1 VTHGTHQVVVFVAG
15 VLSGSI
21 NAIAFGGSLISF
33 PTLVW
38 LGVPPIVANATNTAA
53 MWPGSLGAVWGY
65 RRELGG
71 TRPRMYWLIVPSVL
85 GTIAGAMLLRVTP
98 AAVFDR
104 LVPLLI
110 LFATLLFAVQD
121 RPWRSAGSRQQAVG
135 RKRSSDFPAGSQ
147 LPAAGWKWFAGA
159 MLFQFFVSV
168 YGGYFG
174 AGMGIL
180 MLAALA
186 ILGHDDIH
194 QMNGLKNLLAMFIN
208 LVAAA
213 YFVTAGMVIIGDA
226 VVMAVGAIIGGV
238 ASAGV
243 ARRMGRKAVRRAV
256 IVAGFAMTIAL
267 FLRL

>member
-1 VTHGTHQVVVFVAG
+1 MTHTTHQIVVFVAG
-15 VLSGSI
+15 ILSGAV

-33 PTLVW
+33 PALVW
-38 LGVPPIVANATNTAA
+38 LGVPPIAANATNTAA

-65 RRELGG
+65 RRELRE
-71 TRPRMYWLIVPSVL
+71 TKPRMYWLIVPSVL
-85 GTIAGAMLLRVTP
+85 GAIAGAMLLRITP
-98 AAVFDR
+98 AAIFDR

-110 LFATLLFAVQD
+110 LFSTLLFAVQE
-121 RPWRSAGSRQQAVG
+121 RVQRFFNLTPEHHGST
-135 RKRSSDFPAGSQ
+135 
-147 LPAAGWKWFAGA
+147 WFAGA
-159 MLFQFFVSV
+159 MLFQFLVSV

-186 ILGHDDIH
+186 FLGHEDIH

-208 LVAAA
+208 VVAAA
-213 YFVTAGMVIIGDA
+213 YFVAAGMVLGSDA

-238 ASAGV
+238 ASAGI

-256 IVAGFAMTIAL
+256 IVVGFAMTLVL

>member
-1 VTHGTHQVVVFVAG
+1 VTHTTHQIVVFVAG
-15 VLSGSI
+15 VLSGAV

-33 PTLVW
+33 PALVW
-38 LGVPPIVANATNTAA
+38 LGVPSIAANATNTAA

-65 RRELGG
+65 RREL
-71 TRPRMYWLIVPSVL
+71 REVEPRMYWLIVPSVL
-85 GTIAGAMLLRVTP
+85 GAIAGAMLLRITP

-104 LVPLLI
+104 LVPVLI
-110 LFATLLFAVQD
+110 LFSTLLFAVQE
-121 RPWRSAGSRQQAVG
+121 RVQRFFNLTPEHHGSR
-135 RKRSSDFPAGSQ
+135 
-147 LPAAGWKWFAGA
+147 WFAGA
-159 MLFQFFVSV
+159 MLFQFLVSV

-186 ILGHDDIH
+186 FLGHDDIH

-208 LVAAA
+208 VVAAA
-213 YFVTAGMVIIGDA
+213 YFVAAGMELGSDA
-226 VVMAVGAIIGGV
+226 VVMAIGAIIGGV
-238 ASAGV
+238 ASAGI

-256 IVAGFAMTIAL
+256 IVVGFAMTLVL